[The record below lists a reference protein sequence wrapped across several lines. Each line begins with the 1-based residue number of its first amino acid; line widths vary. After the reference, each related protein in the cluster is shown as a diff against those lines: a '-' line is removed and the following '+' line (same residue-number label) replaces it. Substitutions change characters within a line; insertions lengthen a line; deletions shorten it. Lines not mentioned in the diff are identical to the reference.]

1 MKALKLEV
9 IFGAKNGLSPALK
22 IIVGSS
28 NAASKALKKT
38 KDEIKETLI
47 DGLRA
52 IYADIPAS
60 IWTLEDRNTLN
71 VHERSTTKTPV
82 P

>member
-38 KDEIKETLI
+38 KDEIK
-47 DGLRA
+47 A
-52 IYADIPAS
+52 
-60 IWTLEDRNTLN
+60 LN
-71 VHERSTTKTPV
+71 DQQKNRWLHKTEKSLTR
-82 P
+82 